1 MEYDLCINN
10 FLESIIIMQKYHF
23 IINRFIINSSKNEE
37 QYFNELMEYPYS
49 DEQGWGYRDVFHTN
63 SIVSATLQK
72 KVPIYYNIWNEE
84 IRQIERKI
92 IQIIKEVQ
100 FEIDFNNELIIVEGT
115 NTQLNLIKQSFR
127 QLFWN
132 EFVYEQINMLPADYI
147 QFFSGMKILTSID
160 EISINDF
167 RYKSCM
173 IGRYIAKPL
182 DKMGIMDKLIE
193 NTINIIQ
200 AKIKIWIT
208 EEECP
213 LSISSNS
220 MILES
225 SEVAKDEFLNL
236 IKKIIK

>member
-1 MEYDLCINN
+1 MPCFEYMN
-10 FLESIIIMQKYHF
+10 KYHI
-23 IINRFIINSSKNEE
+23 IINRLRCKSSKNI
-37 QYFNELMEYPYS
+37 ELYVNALLEHPYS
-49 DEQGWGYRDVFHTN
+49 DEQGLGYRDVIHTD

-72 KVPIYYNIWNEE
+72 KVPTYYNIWNEE

-100 FEIDFNNELIIVEGT
+100 FEIDFNNELIIAEGT
-115 NTQLNLIKQSFR
+115 STQLNLIKQSFR

-132 EFVYEQINMLPADYI
+132 EFVYEQINLLPVNYI
-147 QFFSGMKILTSID
+147 QLFIDLGILTSID

-167 RYKSCM
+167 RYNSCM

-182 DKMGIMDKLIE
+182 EQNGIMDKLNE
-193 NTINIIQ
+193 NAVKIIQ
-200 AKIKIWIT
+200 AKIRIWIQ
-208 EEECP
+208 EEECT

-225 SEVAKDEFLNL
+225 SEVAKDEFLKFV
-236 IKKIIK
+236 KKIIK